1 MRLRYVLAAVV
12 LAAVAAS
19 ASAQVGVYVNPV
31 FTRIS
36 NSTPDTGPFA
46 FLGEGAT
53 SRILGGVDLGGYY
66 NITHGPGMK
75 FGVDVRDTTVHSNN
89 ASRTSTPNFIPGPC
103 VML

>member
-1 MRLRYVLAAVV
+1 GLFLMRLRYVLAAVV

-53 SRILGGVDLGGYY
+53 ARILQHHARAGNEVRRGRARYDGAQQQRVAERLFAGRKAGGNATGGWD
-66 NITHGPGMK
+66 P
-75 FGVDVRDTTVHSNN
+75 
-89 ASRTSTPNFIPGPC
+89 
-103 VML
+103 